1 MNHLVVVAA
10 GTGGHVMPGIAVAEA
25 LRGRGWSVSWLG
37 TQAGMER
44 GLVERHGIAFDAID
58 FSGLRGKGLKTLLLG
73 GFMLL
78 RALWQSRARLRAR
91 APRVVFSTGGY
102 VAVPAG
108 MAASSLGVP
117 LVLMNADADTL
128 LSTRLLTPLAAGVL
142 CGFDGAAAVK
152 AGDKGLVT
160 GNPIRSEIAAVPV
173 PAQRFAGRTGP
184 LNLLVIGGS
193 LGAQVLNETVPAAL
207 ARLPVE
213 RRPRVVHQCGAGH
226 VETVQAAYRRA
237 GVDADILPFIDDI
250 AQRYASADVVLCR
263 AGAIT
268 ITELAVAGVPAVL
281 VPLVVST
288 TQHQRTNA
296 EYMAS
301 KGAALHLA
309 QSEFTVER
317 LADVL
322 GGLSRERLL
331 EMANAARAV
340 GRPDATSTVAR
351 VIEQVAA

>member
-10 GTGGHVMPGIAVAEA
+10 GTGGHVMPGIAIAEA

-58 FSGLRGKGLKTLLLG
+58 FSGLRGKGFKTLLLG

-91 APRVVFSTGGY
+91 APKVVFSTGGY

-160 GNPIRSEIAAVPV
+160 GNPVRSEIAAVPM
-173 PAQRFAGRTGP
+173 PAQRYAGRTGP
-184 LNLLVIGGS
+184 LRLLVIGGS

-226 VETVQAAYRRA
+226 LDAVQAAYRRVA
-237 GVDADILPFIDDI
+237 IDAEILPFIDDI

-268 ITELAVAGVPAVL
+268 ITELAVAGVPAIL

-301 KGAALHLA
+301 MGAALHMV
-309 QSEFTVER
+309 QSEFSAEG

-322 GGLSRERLL
+322 GGLTRERLL

-351 VIEQVAA
+351 VIEQVAI

>member
-1 MNHLVVVAA
+1 
-10 GTGGHVMPGIAVAEA
+10 
-25 LRGRGWSVSWLG
+25 
-37 TQAGMER
+37 
-44 GLVERHGIAFDAID
+44 
-58 FSGLRGKGLKTLLLG
+58 
-73 GFMLL
+73 ML
-78 RALWQSRARLRAR
+78 
-91 APRVVFSTGGY
+91 Y
-102 VAVPAG
+102 
-108 MAASSLGVP
+108 
-117 LVLMNADADTL
+117 
-128 LSTRLLTPLAAGVL
+128 
-142 CGFDGAAAVK
+142 GFDGAAAVK

-160 GNPIRSEIAAVPV
+160 GNPVRTEITAVPV
-173 PAQRFAGRTGP
+173 PAQRYAGRTGR

-207 ARLPVE
+207 ARLPIE
-213 RRPRVVHQCGAGH
+213 RRPSVVHQCGAGH
-226 VETVQAAYRRA
+226 IDAVRAAYRRA

-268 ITELAVAGVPAVL
+268 ITELAVAGVPAIL

-309 QSEFTVER
+309 QSEFTAER

-322 GGLSRERLL
+322 DGLSRERLL